1 MCFHAEDIV
10 KAMQT
15 APGRW
20 DPHSKCHD
28 SGCCG
33 GYKTASAYV
42 GHNRTYNIELLG
54 PGAQSQIKAVIY
66 LSTSTVAGAVFSCE
80 QATSGREDAIDV
92 TLTLDEM
99 GTVFCSVVRNGLPHP
114 SRFFV
119 AAEGAHRG
127 FFFRFRIFWTQ
138 DPPKLLK
145 HHLSGFQSSTSFYQ
159 PVPQL
164 SGLSTQFWPILR
176 LNFYSELFLFL
187 SREAESSHL
196 PGLMTLPSLL
206 TWLHP
211 HEGIM
216 RLREGLTTMFFVGSW
231 VDGTMMNDGQLESTW
246 HASRIFTPFQ
256 LSFRVI
262 PSAMLQAGHG
272 MQKACNFVLDFG
284 LLNLHCLTLLDIA
297 WRKFDIAWHFP
308 ETRLCMC
315 RSESACSHSVRTKC
329 FSGSG
334 ANVRTSDSLPET
346 DWGLCRDFAL
356 CTGCDFASISLII
369 ASLIHTYS

>member
-138 DPPKLLK
+138 DQPKLLK

-164 SGLSTQFWPILR
+164 SGLSHTQFWPIILR
-176 LNFYSELFLFL
+176 LNFYSELSKPGSWILCPSPRPHDAAVLVDMASSTRGHHALQRGTDYNVFCWFL
-187 SREAESSHL
+187 S
-196 PGLMTLPSLL
+196 G
-206 TWLHP
+206 W
-211 HEGIM
+211 
-216 RLREGLTTMFFVGSW
+216 
-231 VDGTMMNDGQLESTW
+231 NDGQLGQLDML
-246 HASRIFTPFQ
+246 HASSRLFSFPFV
-256 LSFRVI
+256 SF
-262 PSAMLQAGHG
+262 PQQCS
-272 MQKACNFVLDFG
+272 
-284 LLNLHCLTLLDIA
+284 
-297 WRKFDIAWHFP
+297 
-308 ETRLCMC
+308 RL
-315 RSESACSHSVRTKC
+315 
-329 FSGSG
+329 G
-334 ANVRTSDSLPET
+334 
-346 DWGLCRDFAL
+346 
-356 CTGCDFASISLII
+356 TGCRRPATLYLI
-369 ASLIHTYS
+369 LGC